1 MYIFTHYYVGDIMD
15 KNTNIDNKRLNQ
27 LIKISNKV
35 LRNLHI
41 LVLVLITYVSIK
53 ILKNLNIIYF
63 IITLLKVLAPLF
75 IGILIAW
82 LLRPIVNYLDNH
94 NINRLLALILVYLSI
109 LFIFYI
115 SLITFIPRFIKELGE
130 FMKVFPNILNS
141 FFNNFKFINFS
152 RYQSEISSL
161 LNNFVTKT
169 SKTIPITFMNF
180 IGGISSFIVGFIIG
194 FYLLISNTWITINAT
209 IKKDT
214 YELIMKI
221 NNILRNYVKG
231 TLLSSFIVFILS
243 AIIFYIIGLDSSLLF
258 GFICGVTNI
267 IPFIGPY
274 IGAIIPVLVAF
285 TKNTTFGIIITVMI
299 FVIQTIEGNII
310 QPIIMSKSV
319 KIHPVISII
328 SLLIFGYFFGI
339 LGMIFAVPLM
349 ASLKEIYYYLV
360 KKYNNYEKNL
370 VK

>member
-1 MYIFTHYYVGDIMD
+1 ME
-15 KNTNIDNKRLNQ
+15 KNVNIDNKRLNQ
-27 LIKISNKV
+27 LIKVSNKV
-35 LRNLHI
+35 FKNLHI
-41 LVLVLITYVSIK
+41 LVLVLTVYVSIK
-53 ILKNLNIIYF
+53 ILNNLNIIHF
-63 IITLLKVLAPLF
+63 FITLLKVLSPLF

-82 LLRPIVNYLDNH
+82 LLRPIVNYLENH
-94 NINRLLALILVYLSI
+94 NMNRLFALIIVYLLI

-130 FMKVFPNILNS
+130 FIKVFPNILDS

-152 RYQSEISSL
+152 IYEPKISSM
-161 LNNFVTKT
+161 LNDFITST
-169 SKTIPITFMNF
+169 SKSLPMTFMNF

-194 FYLLISNTWITINAT
+194 FYLLISNTWVTINAN

-214 YELIMKI
+214 YELVMNI

-243 AIIFYIIGLDSSLLF
+243 TIIFYIIGLDSALLF

-274 IGAIIPVLVAF
+274 IGASIPVLVAF
-285 TKNTTFGIIITVMI
+285 TKNTTFGIIVTVMI
-299 FVIQTIEGNII
+299 FAVQTIEGNII

-319 KIHPVISII
+319 KIHPVTSII

-339 LGMIFAVPLM
+339 LGMVFAVPLI
-349 ASLKEIYYYLV
+349 ASLKEIYFYLL
-360 KKYNNYEKNL
+360 KKYKNYKRNL

>member
-1 MYIFTHYYVGDIMD
+1 ME
-15 KNTNIDNKRLNQ
+15 KNVNIDNKRLNQ
-27 LIKISNKV
+27 LIKVSNKV
-35 LRNLHI
+35 FKNLHI
-41 LVLVLITYVSIK
+41 LVLVLTVYVSIK
-53 ILKNLNIIYF
+53 ILNNLNIIHF
-63 IITLLKVLAPLF
+63 FITLLKVLSPLF

-82 LLRPIVNYLDNH
+82 LLRPIVNYLENH
-94 NINRLLALILVYLSI
+94 NINRLFALIIVYLLI

-130 FMKVFPNILNS
+130 FIKVFPNILDS

-152 RYQSEISSL
+152 IYEPKISSM
-161 LNNFVTKT
+161 LNDFITST
-169 SKTIPITFMNF
+169 SKSLPMTFMNF

-194 FYLLISNTWITINAT
+194 FYLLISNTWITINTT

-214 YELIMKI
+214 YELVMNI

-243 AIIFYIIGLDSSLLF
+243 TIIFYIIGLDSALLF
-258 GFICGVTNI
+258 GFICGITNI

-274 IGAIIPVLVAF
+274 IGASIPVLVAF
-285 TKNTTFGIIITVMI
+285 TKNTTFGIIVTIMI
-299 FVIQTIEGNII
+299 FIVQTIEGNII

-319 KIHPVISII
+319 KIHPVTSII

-339 LGMIFAVPLM
+339 LGMIFAVPLI

-360 KKYNNYEKNL
+360 KKYKNYKRNL

>member
-1 MYIFTHYYVGDIMD
+1 ME
-15 KNTNIDNKRLNQ
+15 KNVNIDNKRLNQ
-27 LIKISNKV
+27 LIKVSNKV
-35 LRNLHI
+35 FKNLHI
-41 LVLVLITYVSIK
+41 LVLVLTVYVSIK
-53 ILKNLNIIYF
+53 ILNNLNIIHF
-63 IITLLKVLAPLF
+63 FITLLKVLSPLF

-82 LLRPIVNYLDNH
+82 LLRPIVNYLENH
-94 NINRLLALILVYLSI
+94 NMNRLFALIIVYLLI

-130 FMKVFPNILNS
+130 FIKVFPNILDS

-152 RYQSEISSL
+152 IYEPKISSM
-161 LNNFVTKT
+161 LNDFITST
-169 SKTIPITFMNF
+169 SKSLPMTFMNF

-194 FYLLISNTWITINAT
+194 FYLLISNTWVTINAN

-214 YELIMKI
+214 YELVMNI

-243 AIIFYIIGLDSSLLF
+243 TIIFYIIGLDSALLF
-258 GFICGVTNI
+258 GFICGITNI

-274 IGAIIPVLVAF
+274 IGASIPVLVAF
-285 TKNTTFGIIITVMI
+285 TKNTTFGIIVTIMI
-299 FVIQTIEGNII
+299 FIVQTIEGNII

-319 KIHPVISII
+319 KIHPVTSII

-339 LGMIFAVPLM
+339 LGMVFAVPLI
-349 ASLKEIYYYLV
+349 ASLKEIYYYLL
-360 KKYNNYEKNL
+360 KKYKNYKRNL

>member
-1 MYIFTHYYVGDIMD
+1 ME
-15 KNTNIDNKRLNQ
+15 KNVNIDNKRLNQ
-27 LIKISNKV
+27 LIKVSNKV
-35 LRNLHI
+35 FKNLHI
-41 LVLVLITYVSIK
+41 LVLVLTIYVSIK
-53 ILKNLNIIYF
+53 ILNNLNIIHF
-63 IITLLKVLAPLF
+63 FITLLKVLSPLF

-82 LLRPIVNYLDNH
+82 LLRPIVNYLENH
-94 NINRLLALILVYLSI
+94 NINRLFALIIVYLLI

-130 FMKVFPNILNS
+130 FIKVFPNILDS
-141 FFNNFKFINFS
+141 FFNNLKFINFS
-152 RYQSEISSL
+152 IYEPKISSM
-161 LNNFVTKT
+161 LNDFITST
-169 SKTIPITFMNF
+169 SKSLPMTFMNF

-194 FYLLISNTWITINAT
+194 FYLLISNTWVTINAN

-214 YELIMKI
+214 YELVMNI

-243 AIIFYIIGLDSSLLF
+243 TIIFYIIGLDSSLLF
-258 GFICGVTNI
+258 GFICGITNI

-274 IGAIIPVLVAF
+274 IGASIPVLVAF
-285 TKNTTFGIIITVMI
+285 TKNTTFGIIVTIMI
-299 FVIQTIEGNII
+299 FIVQTIEGNII

-319 KIHPVISII
+319 KIHPVTSII

-339 LGMIFAVPLM
+339 LGMIFAVPLI

-360 KKYNNYEKNL
+360 KKYKNYKRNL

>member
-1 MYIFTHYYVGDIMD
+1 ME
-15 KNTNIDNKRLNQ
+15 KNVNIENKRLNQ

-35 LRNLHI
+35 LKNLHI
-41 LVLVLITYVSIK
+41 LILTLTIYICIK
-53 ILKNLNIIYF
+53 ILNNLNIISFF
-63 IITLLKVLAPLF
+63 ITFLKILSPLF

-82 LLRPIVNYLDNH
+82 LLRPIVNYLENR
-94 NINRLLALILVYLSI
+94 NINRMVALIIVYLLI
-109 LFIFYI
+109 LFLFYI
-115 SLITFIPRFIKELGE
+115 LLITFIPRFIKELGE
-130 FMKVFPNILNS
+130 FIKVFPNILNG

-152 RYQSEISSL
+152 MYQPKISSM
-161 LNNFVTKT
+161 LNDFIANT
-169 SKTIPITFMNF
+169 SKSLPITFMNF
-180 IGGISSFIVGFIIG
+180 IGGISSFIVGLIIG
-194 FYLLISNTWITINAT
+194 FYLLISNTWVTINAT

-214 YELIMKI
+214 YELIMNI

-243 AIIFYIIGLDSSLLF
+243 TVIFYIIGLDSSLLF
-258 GFICGVTNI
+258 GFICGVTNV

-274 IGAIIPVLVAF
+274 IGASIPVLVAF
-285 TKNTTFGIIITVMI
+285 TKNTTFGIIVTILI
-299 FVIQTIEGNII
+299 FAVQTIEGNII

-319 KIHPVISII
+319 KIHPVTSMV

-339 LGMIFAVPLM
+339 LGMVFAVPLI

-360 KKYNNYEKNL
+360 KRYKNYKKNL

>member
-1 MYIFTHYYVGDIMD
+1 ME
-15 KNTNIDNKRLNQ
+15 KNVSVDNKKLNQ
-27 LIKISNKV
+27 LIKVSNKV
-35 LRNLHI
+35 LKNLHI
-41 LVLVLITYVSIK
+41 LVLVLTIYVSIK
-53 ILKNLNIIYF
+53 ILNNLNIIHF
-63 IITLLKVLAPLF
+63 LITLLKVLSPLF

-82 LLRPIVNYLDNH
+82 LLRPIVNYLENH
-94 NINRLLALILVYLSI
+94 NINRLFALILVYLLI

-130 FMKVFPNILNS
+130 FIKVFPNILDS

-152 RYQSEISSL
+152 FYEPKISSM
-161 LNNFVTKT
+161 LNDFIAST
-169 SKTIPITFMNF
+169 SKSLPITFMNF

-194 FYLLISNTWITINAT
+194 FYLLISNTWVTINAN

-214 YELIMKI
+214 YELIMNI

-243 AIIFYIIGLDSSLLF
+243 TIIFYIIGLDSALLF

-274 IGAIIPVLVAF
+274 IGASIPVLVAF
-285 TKNTTFGIIITVMI
+285 TKNTTFGIIVTVMI
-299 FVIQTIEGNII
+299 FIVQTLEGNII

-319 KIHPVISII
+319 KIHPVTSII

-339 LGMIFAVPLM
+339 LGMVFAVPLI
-349 ASLKEIYYYLV
+349 ASLKEMYYYLV
-360 KKYNNYEKNL
+360 KKYKNYKRNL

>member
-1 MYIFTHYYVGDIMD
+1 ME
-15 KNTNIDNKRLNQ
+15 KNVNIDNKRLNQ
-27 LIKISNKV
+27 LIKVSNKV
-35 LRNLHI
+35 FKNLHI
-41 LVLVLITYVSIK
+41 LVLVLTVYVSIK
-53 ILKNLNIIYF
+53 ILNNLNIIHF
-63 IITLLKVLAPLF
+63 FITLLKVLSPLF

-82 LLRPIVNYLDNH
+82 LLRPIVNYLENH
-94 NINRLLALILVYLSI
+94 NMNRLFALIIVYLLI

-130 FMKVFPNILNS
+130 FIKVFPNILDS

-152 RYQSEISSL
+152 IYEPKISSM
-161 LNNFVTKT
+161 LNDFITST
-169 SKTIPITFMNF
+169 SKSLPMTFMNF

-194 FYLLISNTWITINAT
+194 FYLLISNTWVTINAN

-214 YELIMKI
+214 YELVMNI

-243 AIIFYIIGLDSSLLF
+243 TIIFYIIGLDSALLF
-258 GFICGVTNI
+258 GFICGITNI

-274 IGAIIPVLVAF
+274 IGASIPVLVAF
-285 TKNTTFGIIITVMI
+285 TKNTTFGIIVTVMI
-299 FVIQTIEGNII
+299 FAVQTIEGNII

-319 KIHPVISII
+319 KIHPVTSII
-328 SLLIFGYFFGI
+328 SLLIFGYFFGF
-339 LGMIFAVPLM
+339 LGMIFAVPLI

-360 KKYNNYEKNL
+360 KKYKNYKRNL

>member
-1 MYIFTHYYVGDIMD
+1 ME
-15 KNTNIDNKRLNQ
+15 KNVNIDNKRLNQ
-27 LIKISNKV
+27 LIKVSNKV
-35 LRNLHI
+35 LKNLHI
-41 LVLVLITYVSIK
+41 LVLALTIYVSIK
-53 ILKNLNIIYF
+53 VLKNLNIVHF
-63 IITLLKVLAPLF
+63 FITLLKVLSPLF

-82 LLRPIVNYLDNH
+82 LLRPVVNFLENY
-94 NINRLLALILVYLSI
+94 NINRLFALIIVYLLI

-130 FMKVFPNILNS
+130 FIKVFPNILDS

-152 RYQSEISSL
+152 MYQSEISNL
-161 LNNFVTKT
+161 LNNFVTET

-180 IGGISSFIVGFIIG
+180 IGGVSSFIVGFIIG
-194 FYLLISNTWITINAT
+194 FYLLISNTWVTINAT

-214 YELIMKI
+214 YELIIKI

-243 AIIFYIIGLDSSLLF
+243 TIIFYIIGLDSALLF

-274 IGAIIPVLVAF
+274 IGASIPVLVAF
-285 TKNTTFGIIITVMI
+285 TKNTTFGIIVTVMI
-299 FVIQTIEGNII
+299 FVVQTIEGNII

-319 KIHPVISII
+319 KIHPVTSII

-339 LGMIFAVPLM
+339 LGMIFAVPLI

-360 KKYNNYEKNL
+360 KRYKNYKKNL

>member
-1 MYIFTHYYVGDIMD
+1 ME
-15 KNTNIDNKRLNQ
+15 KNVNIDNKRLNQ
-27 LIKISNKV
+27 LIKVSNKV
-35 LRNLHI
+35 FKNLHI
-41 LVLVLITYVSIK
+41 LVLVLTVYVSIK
-53 ILKNLNIIYF
+53 ILNNLNIIHF
-63 IITLLKVLAPLF
+63 FITLLKVLSPLF

-82 LLRPIVNYLDNH
+82 LLRPIVNYLENH
-94 NINRLLALILVYLSI
+94 NMNRLFALIIVYLLI

-130 FMKVFPNILNS
+130 FIKVFPNILDS

-152 RYQSEISSL
+152 IYEPKISSM
-161 LNNFVTKT
+161 LNDFITST
-169 SKTIPITFMNF
+169 SKSLPMTFMNF

-194 FYLLISNTWITINAT
+194 FYLLISNTWVTINAN

-214 YELIMKI
+214 YELVMNI

-243 AIIFYIIGLDSSLLF
+243 TIIFYIIGLDSALLF
-258 GFICGVTNI
+258 GFICGITNI

-274 IGAIIPVLVAF
+274 IGASIPVLVAF
-285 TKNTTFGIIITVMI
+285 TKNTTFGIIVTIMI
-299 FVIQTIEGNII
+299 FIVQTIEGNII

-319 KIHPVISII
+319 KIHPVTSII

-339 LGMIFAVPLM
+339 LGMVFAVPLI
-349 ASLKEIYYYLV
+349 ASLKEIYFYLL
-360 KKYNNYEKNL
+360 KKYKNYKRNL

>member
-1 MYIFTHYYVGDIMD
+1 ME
-15 KNTNIDNKRLNQ
+15 KNVNIDNKRLNQ
-27 LIKISNKV
+27 LIKVSNKV
-35 LRNLHI
+35 FKNLHI
-41 LVLVLITYVSIK
+41 LVLVLTVYVSIK
-53 ILKNLNIIYF
+53 ILNNLNIIHF
-63 IITLLKVLAPLF
+63 FITLLKVLSPLF

-82 LLRPIVNYLDNH
+82 LLRPIVNYLENH
-94 NINRLLALILVYLSI
+94 NINRLFALILVYLLI

-130 FMKVFPNILNS
+130 FIKVFPNILDS

-152 RYQSEISSL
+152 IYEPKISSM
-161 LNNFVTKT
+161 LNDFITST
-169 SKTIPITFMNF
+169 SKSIPITFMNF

-194 FYLLISNTWITINAT
+194 FYLLISNTWITINTT

-214 YELIMKI
+214 YELVMNI

-243 AIIFYIIGLDSSLLF
+243 TVIFYIIGLDSALLF
-258 GFICGVTNI
+258 GFICGITNI

-274 IGAIIPVLVAF
+274 IGASIPVLVAF
-285 TKNTTFGIIITVMI
+285 TKNTTFGIIVTIMI
-299 FVIQTIEGNII
+299 FIVQTIEGNII

-319 KIHPVISII
+319 KIHPVTSII

-339 LGMIFAVPLM
+339 LGMIFAVPLI

-360 KKYNNYEKNL
+360 KKYKNYKRNL

>member
-1 MYIFTHYYVGDIMD
+1 ME
-15 KNTNIDNKRLNQ
+15 KNVNIDNKRLNQ
-27 LIKISNKV
+27 LIKVSNKV
-35 LRNLHI
+35 FKNLHI
-41 LVLVLITYVSIK
+41 LVLVLTVYVSIK
-53 ILKNLNIIYF
+53 ILNNLNIIHF
-63 IITLLKVLAPLF
+63 FITLLKVLSPLF

-82 LLRPIVNYLDNH
+82 LLRPIVNYLENH
-94 NINRLLALILVYLSI
+94 NMNRLFALIIVYLLI

-130 FMKVFPNILNS
+130 FIKVFPNILDS

-152 RYQSEISSL
+152 IYEPKISSM
-161 LNNFVTKT
+161 LNDFITST
-169 SKTIPITFMNF
+169 SKSLPMTFMNF

-194 FYLLISNTWITINAT
+194 FYLLISNTWVTINAN

-214 YELIMKI
+214 YELVMNI

-243 AIIFYIIGLDSSLLF
+243 TIIFYIIGLDSALLF

-274 IGAIIPVLVAF
+274 IGASIPVLVAF
-285 TKNTTFGIIITVMI
+285 TKNTTFGIIVTIMI
-299 FVIQTIEGNII
+299 FAVQTIEGNII

-319 KIHPVISII
+319 KIHPVTSII

-339 LGMIFAVPLM
+339 LGMVFAVPLI
-349 ASLKEIYYYLV
+349 ASLKEIYYYLL
-360 KKYNNYEKNL
+360 KKYKNYKKNL

>member
-1 MYIFTHYYVGDIMD
+1 ME
-15 KNTNIDNKRLNQ
+15 KNVNIDNKRLNQ
-27 LIKISNKV
+27 LIKVSNKV
-35 LRNLHI
+35 FKNLHI
-41 LVLVLITYVSIK
+41 LVLVLTVYVSIK
-53 ILKNLNIIYF
+53 ILNNLNIIHF
-63 IITLLKVLAPLF
+63 FITLLKVLSPLF

-82 LLRPIVNYLDNH
+82 LLRPIVNYLENH
-94 NINRLLALILVYLSI
+94 NMNRLFALIIVYLLI

-130 FMKVFPNILNS
+130 FIKVFPNILDS

-152 RYQSEISSL
+152 IYEPKISSM
-161 LNNFVTKT
+161 LNDFITST
-169 SKTIPITFMNF
+169 SKSLPMTFMNF

-194 FYLLISNTWITINAT
+194 FYLLISNTWVTINAN

-214 YELIMKI
+214 YELVMNI

-243 AIIFYIIGLDSSLLF
+243 TIIFYIIGLDSALLF

-274 IGAIIPVLVAF
+274 IGASIPVLVAF
-285 TKNTTFGIIITVMI
+285 TKNTTFGIIVTVMI
-299 FVIQTIEGNII
+299 FAVQTIEGNII

-319 KIHPVISII
+319 KIHPVTSII

-339 LGMIFAVPLM
+339 LGMVFAVPLI
-349 ASLKEIYYYLV
+349 ASLKEIYYYLL
-360 KKYNNYEKNL
+360 KKYKNYKRNL

>member
-1 MYIFTHYYVGDIMD
+1 ME
-15 KNTNIDNKRLNQ
+15 KNVNIDNKRLNQ
-27 LIKISNKV
+27 LIKVSNKV
-35 LRNLHI
+35 FKNLHI
-41 LVLVLITYVSIK
+41 LVLVLTVYVSIK
-53 ILKNLNIIYF
+53 ILNNLNIIHF
-63 IITLLKVLAPLF
+63 FITLLKVLSPLF

-82 LLRPIVNYLDNH
+82 LLRPIVNYLENH
-94 NINRLLALILVYLSI
+94 NINRLFALIIVYLLI

-130 FMKVFPNILNS
+130 FIKVFPNILDS

-152 RYQSEISSL
+152 IYEPKISSM
-161 LNNFVTKT
+161 LNDFITST
-169 SKTIPITFMNF
+169 SKSLPITFMNF

-194 FYLLISNTWITINAT
+194 FYLLISNTWITINTT

-214 YELIMKI
+214 YELVMNI

-243 AIIFYIIGLDSSLLF
+243 TIIFYIIGLDSALLF
-258 GFICGVTNI
+258 GFICGITNI

-274 IGAIIPVLVAF
+274 IGASIPVLVAF
-285 TKNTTFGIIITVMI
+285 TKNTTFGIIVTIMI
-299 FVIQTIEGNII
+299 FIVQTIEGNII

-319 KIHPVISII
+319 KIHPVTSII

-339 LGMIFAVPLM
+339 LGMIFAVPLI

-360 KKYNNYEKNL
+360 KKYKNYKRNL

>member
-1 MYIFTHYYVGDIMD
+1 ME
-15 KNTNIDNKRLNQ
+15 KNVNIDNKRLNQ
-27 LIKISNKV
+27 LIKVSNKV
-35 LRNLHI
+35 FKNLHI
-41 LVLVLITYVSIK
+41 LVLVLTVYVSIK
-53 ILKNLNIIYF
+53 ILNNLNIIHF
-63 IITLLKVLAPLF
+63 FITLLKVLSPLF

-82 LLRPIVNYLDNH
+82 LLRPIVNYLENH
-94 NINRLLALILVYLSI
+94 NMNRLFALIIVYLLI

-130 FMKVFPNILNS
+130 FIKVFPNILDS

-152 RYQSEISSL
+152 IYEPKISSM
-161 LNNFVTKT
+161 LNDFITST
-169 SKTIPITFMNF
+169 SKSLPMTFMNF

-194 FYLLISNTWITINAT
+194 FYLLISNTWVTINAN

-214 YELIMKI
+214 YELIMNI

-243 AIIFYIIGLDSSLLF
+243 TIIFYIIGLDSALLF

-274 IGAIIPVLVAF
+274 IGASIPVLVAF
-285 TKNTTFGIIITVMI
+285 TKNTTFGIIVTVMI
-299 FVIQTIEGNII
+299 FAVQTIEGNII

-319 KIHPVISII
+319 KIHPVTSII

-339 LGMIFAVPLM
+339 LGMVFAVPLI
-349 ASLKEIYYYLV
+349 ASLKEIYYYLL
-360 KKYNNYEKNL
+360 KKYKNYKRNL